1 MANAVGASFAQG
13 RACARPADRGT
24 TTPPEA
30 DVTQE
35 NDTGRTYPL
44 CGAARQPGSITTGRT
59 AEFLSEN
66 RDTGQVSAQRKNR
79 SGNSRRIVSNPA
91 ERRRRKPGASG
102 HAECSGNTGPSE
114 ELRSVGVRAASDPAG
129 F

>member
-1 MANAVGASFAQG
+1 MAIAVGAGFTQG
-13 RACARPADRGT
+13 RARARPADRST
-24 TTPPEA
+24 TTTPEA

-35 NDTGRTYPL
+35 NDTGRTCAL
-44 CGAARQPGSITTGRT
+44 RSAARQPGSVATGRT
-59 AEFLSEN
+59 PEFLSEN

-79 SGNSRRIVSNPA
+79 SGYSRRIVSNPA
-91 ERRRRKPGASG
+91 ERRRWKPRASG

-114 ELRSVGVRAASDPAG
+114 ELRSVGVRAASVPAG